1 MAKVIIGPEEV
12 INLRMML
19 NSQEEDNRNMAFLA
33 IENSDIKKSADAIY
47 VLYKFVNVTPE
58 QWKQNCPKMIK
69 YLESIKM
76 LEGSDLK
83 NIGTPSMPIVFHK
96 LISHKANKEVMVL
109 FLDFHNKHLMS
120 IMDAWGYPTDKFEII
135 TKLKENAE

>member
-47 VLYKFVNVTPE
+47 VLFKFVNVTPE

-83 NIGTPSMPIVFHK
+83 NLGTPSMPVVFHK
-96 LISHKANKEVMVL
+96 LITHKANKEVMLL

>member
-1 MAKVIIGPEEV
+1 MSKVIIGTEEV

-19 NSQEEDNRNMAFLA
+19 NSQEEDNRNMAFMA
-33 IENSDIKKSADAIY
+33 IENSDIKRSSDAIY

-58 QWKQNCPKMIK
+58 EWKQNCPKMIK

-76 LEGSDLK
+76 LESSDLK
-83 NIGTPSMPIVFHK
+83 NIGTPSMPVVFHK
-96 LISHKANKEVMVL
+96 LINHKADKEVMLL

-135 TKLKENAE
+135 TKLKDNAE

>member
-1 MAKVIIGPEEV
+1 MSKVIIGPEEV

-19 NSQEEDNRNMAFLA
+19 NSQEEDNRNMAFMA
-33 IENSDIKKSADAIY
+33 IENSDIKRSSDAIY

-58 QWKQNCPKMIK
+58 EWKQNCPKMTK

-76 LEGSDLK
+76 LDSLDLK
-83 NIGTPSMPIVFHK
+83 TSSIPSMPVVFHK
-96 LISHKANKEVMVL
+96 LINHKADKEVMLL
-109 FLDFHNKHLMS
+109 FLDFHNKHLMA

-135 TKLKENAE
+135 TKLKDNAE

>member
-83 NIGTPSMPIVFHK
+83 NLGTPSMPVVFHK

>member
-1 MAKVIIGPEEV
+1 MSKVIIGPEEV

-19 NSQEEDNRNMAFLA
+19 NSQEEDNRNMAFMA
-33 IENSDIKKSADAIY
+33 IENSDIKRSSDAIY

-58 QWKQNCPKMIK
+58 EWKQNCPKMIK

-76 LEGSDLK
+76 LEGSNLK
-83 NIGTPSMPIVFHK
+83 NLGTPSMPVVFHK
-96 LISHKANKEVMVL
+96 LINHKADKEVMLL

-135 TKLKENAE
+135 TKLKDNAE

>member
-1 MAKVIIGPEEV
+1 MSKVIIGPEEV

-19 NSQEEDNRNMAFLA
+19 NSQEEDNKNMAFMA
-33 IENSDIKKSADAIY
+33 IENSDIKRSSDAIY

-58 QWKQNCPKMIK
+58 EWKQNCPKMIK

-83 NIGTPSMPIVFHK
+83 NLGTPSMPVVFHK
-96 LISHKANKEVMVL
+96 LITHKANKEVMLL

-135 TKLKENAE
+135 TKLKDNAE

>member
-1 MAKVIIGPEEV
+1 
-12 INLRMML
+12 MML
-19 NSQEEDNRNMAFLA
+19 NSQEEDNRNMAFMA
-33 IENSDIKKSADAIY
+33 IENSDIKRSSNAIY

-58 QWKQNCPKMIK
+58 EWKQNCPKMIK

-76 LEGSDLK
+76 LESSDLK
-83 NIGTPSMPIVFHK
+83 NIGTPSMPVVFHK
-96 LISHKANKEVMVL
+96 LINHKADKEVMLL

-135 TKLKENAE
+135 TKLKDNAE

>member
-58 QWKQNCPKMIK
+58 EWKQNCPKMIK

>member
-1 MAKVIIGPEEV
+1 MNKVIIGPEEV

-19 NSQEEDNRNMAFLA
+19 NSQEEDNKNMAFMA
-33 IENSDIKKSADAIY
+33 IENSDIKRSSDAIY

-58 QWKQNCPKMIK
+58 EWKQNCPKMIK

-83 NIGTPSMPIVFHK
+83 NLGTPSMPVVFHK
-96 LISHKANKEVMVL
+96 LITHKANKEVMLL

-135 TKLKENAE
+135 TKLKDNAE

>member
-1 MAKVIIGPEEV
+1 MSKVIIGTEEV

-19 NSQEEDNRNMAFLA
+19 NSQEEDNRNMAFMA
-33 IENSDIKKSADAIY
+33 IENSDIKRSSDAIY

-58 QWKQNCPKMIK
+58 EWKQNCPKMIK

-83 NIGTPSMPIVFHK
+83 NLGTPSMPVVFHK
-96 LISHKANKEVMVL
+96 LITHKANKEVMLL

-135 TKLKENAE
+135 TKLKDNAE

>member
-1 MAKVIIGPEEV
+1 MSKVIIGPEEV
-12 INLRMML
+12 VNLRMML

-33 IENSDIKKSADAIY
+33 IENSDIKKSADVIY

-58 QWKQNCPKMIK
+58 EWKQNCPKMIK

-76 LEGSDLK
+76 LESSDLK
-83 NIGTPSMPIVFHK
+83 NISTPSMPIVFHK

-109 FLDFHNKHLMS
+109 FLEFHNKHLMS
-120 IMDAWGYPTDKFEII
+120 IMDAWGYLTDKFEII
-135 TKLKENAE
+135 TKLKEDAE

>member
-1 MAKVIIGPEEV
+1 MEKVIIGPEEV

-83 NIGTPSMPIVFHK
+83 NLGTPSMPVVFHK

>member
-19 NSQEEDNRNMAFLA
+19 NSQEEDNRNMAFMA
-33 IENSDIKKSADAIY
+33 IENSDIKRSSDAIY

-58 QWKQNCPKMIK
+58 EWKQNCPKMIK

-83 NIGTPSMPIVFHK
+83 NLGTPSMPVVFHK
-96 LISHKANKEVMVL
+96 LITHKANKEVMLL

-135 TKLKENAE
+135 TKLKDNAE

>member
-47 VLYKFVNVTPE
+47 VLYKFVTVTSE
-58 QWKQNCPKMIK
+58 QWKENCPKMIK
-69 YLESIKM
+69 YLKSIKM

-83 NIGTPSMPIVFHK
+83 SSSTPSMPIVFHK
-96 LISHKANKEVMVL
+96 LISHKANKEVMLL

-135 TKLKENAE
+135 TKLKEDAE

>member
-1 MAKVIIGPEEV
+1 MSKVIIGTEEV

-19 NSQEEDNRNMAFLA
+19 NSQEEDNRNMAFMA
-33 IENSDIKKSADAIY
+33 IENSDIKRSSDAIY

-58 QWKQNCPKMIK
+58 EWKQNCPKMIK

-76 LEGSDLK
+76 LESSDLK
-83 NIGTPSMPIVFHK
+83 NIGTPSMPVVFHK
-96 LISHKANKEVMVL
+96 LINHKADKEVMLL
-109 FLDFHNKHLMS
+109 FLDFHSKHLMS

-135 TKLKENAE
+135 TKLKDNAE

>member
-1 MAKVIIGPEEV
+1 MSKVIIGTEEV

-19 NSQEEDNRNMAFLA
+19 NSQEEDNRNMAFMA
-33 IENSDIKKSADAIY
+33 IENSDIKRSSDAIY

-58 QWKQNCPKMIK
+58 EWKQNCPKMIK

-76 LEGSDLK
+76 LESSDLK
-83 NIGTPSMPIVFHK
+83 NIGTPSMPVVFHK
-96 LISHKANKEVMVL
+96 LITHKANKEVMLL

-135 TKLKENAE
+135 TKLKDNAE